1 MGVKTKS
8 RLLAVLVAL
17 VMVFTSAVGV
27 FAAGSPTKGATTP
40 TKTDTVTPTK
50 TIVHP
55 TQQTVDVKAP
65 SAIQYK
71 VNNGAW
77 KTASSTTIA
86 GLKKGDLVTIKT
98 SNATTY
104 RWVKS
109 VKIKKC
115 KKGNLK
121 WKKVK
126 GAKYYMVKIVKN
138 GKTTWKKVKGTKLKK
153 GVVKGAV
160 ISVRPVKVK
169 GGKAYLGALC
179 KERKVK

>member
-8 RLLAVLVAL
+8 RLLAVVVAL
-17 VMVFTSAVGV
+17 AMVFTSAVGV
-27 FAAGSPTKGATTP
+27 FAAGSPTKGATNTA
-40 TKTDTVTPTK
+40 TKTV
-50 TIVHP
+50 VHP
-55 TQQTVDVKAP
+55 TEKTVDVETS
-65 SAIQYK
+65 SAVQYK
-71 VNNGAW
+71 INNGAW
-77 KTASSTTIA
+77 KTASSSTTIK
-86 GLKKGDLVTIKT
+86 GLKSGNLVTIKSST
-98 SNATTY
+98 GTTY
-104 RWVKS
+104 RWIKS
-109 VKIKKC
+109 VKIKRC
-115 KKGNLK
+115 KKNNLR

-126 GAKYYMVKIVKN
+126 GAKYYMVKITKG

>member
-8 RLLAVLVAL
+8 RLLAVVVAL

-27 FAAGSPTKGATTP
+27 FAAGSPTKGATNTS
-40 TKTDTVTPTK
+40 TKTV
-50 TIVHP
+50 VHP
-55 TQQTVDVKAP
+55 TKKTVDVKT
-65 SAIQYK
+65 SSKIQYK
-71 VNNGAW
+71 VNNGKW
-77 KTASSTTIA
+77 KTASSTTIK
-86 GLKKGDLVTIKT
+86 GLKSGNLVTIKT
-98 SNATTY
+98 STGTTY

-115 KKGNLK
+115 KKNNLR

-126 GAKYYMVKIVKN
+126 GAKYYMVKITKG

-153 GVVKGAV
+153 GVVKGA
-160 ISVRPVKVK
+160 IIQVRPVKVK
-169 GGKAYLGALC
+169 DGKAYLGALC